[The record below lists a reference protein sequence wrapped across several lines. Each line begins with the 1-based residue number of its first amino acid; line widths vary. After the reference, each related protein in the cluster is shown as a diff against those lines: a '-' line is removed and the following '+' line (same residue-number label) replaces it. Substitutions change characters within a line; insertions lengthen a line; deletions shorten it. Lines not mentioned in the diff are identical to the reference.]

1 MFLLLHTI
9 GFQKRFSKHL
19 LVKMVRKIAAGKKEY
34 FECGE
39 CNFLY
44 NEVILA
50 EKCEKW
56 CREHHS
62 CNIEITKHAV
72 KLG

>member
-1 MFLLLHTI
+1 MA
-9 GFQKRFSKHL
+9 
-19 LVKMVRKIAAGKKEY
+19 RKIVVGKKEY

-44 NEVILA
+44 NEAGWA

-56 CREHHS
+56 CRENHS

-72 KLG
+72 KLD

>member
-1 MFLLLHTI
+1 M
-9 GFQKRFSKHL
+9 
-19 LVKMVRKIAAGKKEY
+19 VKKLIKGKKEY
-34 FECGE
+34 FECRE

-44 NEVILA
+44 DDAGLA

-62 CNIEITKHAV
+62 CNIEITKHAIKV
-72 KLG
+72 